1 MGTKCGHGQKN
12 VSNYRPQIYAIQDKV
27 NLIQNVLTRNKSK
40 GHDVVKGVA
49 IINTPVIISLSA
61 KNDNFWKVVTQ
72 QFRKV
77 NAVIIDV
84 AITPNDL

>member
-1 MGTKCGHGQKN
+1 MGTKCGHGQENWKISPITN
-12 VSNYRPQIYAIQDKV
+12 HTYAG
-27 NLIQNVLTRNKSK
+27 QNILTRNKSK

-49 IINTPVIISLSA
+49 IINSPVIISLRA
-61 KNDNFWKVVTQ
+61 KNDNFWNVVTQ
-72 QFRKV
+72 YFRKV

>member
-1 MGTKCGHGQKN
+1 MWSWLEKCLQLQAIK
-12 VSNYRPQIYAIQDKV
+12 YIYAIQDKV

-40 GHDVVKGVA
+40 GHDIVKGVA

-72 QFRKV
+72 
-77 NAVIIDV
+77 
-84 AITPNDL
+84 